1 MSMGR
6 IPCSATA
13 VRWAGFSRRC
23 RIPPCTLGCKVLTRP
38 SSISGNPVSSE
49 ISFTA
54 MPESRSSLAVPPVEI
69 SSTPSLESLR
79 ANSTSPVL
87 SVTLRMARWIFRG
100 VDDIESFDRGGWCN
114 RKFISRMGVRKT
126 VPGRGLPG
134 LRGFSDGWSA
144 VLQELDFGFCLQPN
158 LAVLHLDRVFD
169 GLTPVLFADL
179 VGFL

>member
-1 MSMGR
+1 M
-6 IPCSATA
+6 
-13 VRWAGFSRRC
+13 
-23 RIPPCTLGCKVLTRP
+23 TL
-38 SSISGNPVSSE
+38 NPL
-49 ISFTA
+49 I
-54 MPESRSSLAVPPVEI
+54 VEDGAI
-69 SSTPSLESLR
+69 
-79 ANSTSPVL
+79 
-87 SVTLRMARWIFRG
+87 
-100 VDDIESFDRGGWCN
+100 

-179 VGFL
+179 VGFLLHKRGEAVDVAGYRLASFFLSVGERVVKLLYTIMFSTRIGAQDGKRLLVDGGPGCGCRSGCRVSYSVDRVVLWFVLLWTHALHGEQSILGTTVPFLAD